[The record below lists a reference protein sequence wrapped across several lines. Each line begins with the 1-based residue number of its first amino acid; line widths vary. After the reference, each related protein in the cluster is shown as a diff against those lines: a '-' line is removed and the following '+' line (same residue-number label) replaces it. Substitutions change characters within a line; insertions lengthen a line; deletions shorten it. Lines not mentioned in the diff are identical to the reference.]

1 MIMPSKAIAESPEY
15 SSPSDLW
22 RPARE
27 TAPSVIRAEDPT
39 VARWLG
45 LAGLLLVTVGSVA
58 LVATALGKGSWVG
71 PIWGGLCSVTGMG
84 LLLFHATVDAE
95 LQVRRTYG
103 VLGYLW
109 LAAALVITVLPINGP
124 PGTQFFPYGFLF
136 LSLALCFLL
145 PFARNET
152 EVAWRRNVVA
162 VLGLV
167 GLALALTGLIGGTV
181 SQKFLLGER
190 GPYGLLLSLLGLGY
204 LWAFIG
210 MRGTADDRAYRAG
223 LALGAA
229 GVTVFLVALIRSI
242 VATVSHSDPYLV
254 PAGLLLMGLGLLYA
268 FISIG
273 LCSDNVLVVLTR
285 RELTAFFYSPIAYFV
300 LFGIT
305 LVAWVAFLLFI
316 SQIIEA
322 QSQFGSPMVE
332 PIVRYYIIAWFPVF
346 CVTLA
351 VPALTMRLLSEE
363 KRTGTLEVLLTAPLG
378 EANVVVSKFL
388 AALIFFM
395 VAWLPW
401 GLFLVALWLLGGQ
414 SFDYHPLLSFFI
426 ALAATGAGFLS
437 MGLFFSSLTR
447 NQIIALILTG
457 VMMVALLMVYF
468 MKQLLPPESVGN
480 IVLTQMSYIDFWI
493 NSLSGTLSPRLLVF
507 HVSAA
512 LFWLFVTV
520 KVMEARKWS

>member
-1 MIMPSKAIAESPEY
+1 MPSKAITEKLEH
-15 SSPSDLW
+15 SSTSNLW
-22 RPARE
+22 RQTRE
-27 TAPSVIRAEDPT
+27 AAPSVVRAEDPT

-45 LAGLLLVTVGSVA
+45 LSGLLLVTVGSVA
-58 LVATALGKGSWVG
+58 LVATALGRGSWVG
-71 PIWGGLCSVTGMG
+71 PIWGSLCSVGG
-84 LLLFHATVDAE
+84 LALLLFHATVDAE

-103 VLGYLW
+103 ILGYLW
-109 LAAALVITVLPINGP
+109 LAAALVVTALPISGP
-124 PGTQFFPYGFLF
+124 AGTQFFPYGFVF
-136 LSLALCFLL
+136 LSLALFFLL
-145 PFARNET
+145 PFVHNET
-152 EVAWRRNVVA
+152 EIAWRKNAVA
-162 VLGLV
+162 ALGLV
-167 GLALALTGLIGGTV
+167 GLALALTGLIGGNV
-181 SQKFLLGER
+181 SRSFLLGDR

-210 MRGTADDRAYRAG
+210 MRGTADDLGYRAG

-229 GVTVFLVALIRSI
+229 GVVVFLAALIRSI

-254 PAGLLLMGLGLLYA
+254 PSGLLLMGLGLLYIFLSA
-268 FISIG
+268 G
-273 LCSDNVLVVLTR
+273 LCSDHILVVLTR

-300 LFGIT
+300 LLGIT
-305 LVAWVAFLLFI
+305 LVAWVAFLLFVN
-316 SQIIEA
+316 QIVEA
-322 QSQFGSPMVE
+322 QSQFGQPMVE
-332 PIVRYYIIAWFPVF
+332 PVIRFYIIAWFPVF

-363 KRTGTLEVLLTAPLG
+363 KRTGTLEVLLTAPLS
-378 EANVVVSKFL
+378 EAGIVLSKFL

-401 GLFLVALWLLGGQ
+401 GLFLVALGILGGQ

-426 ALAATGAGFLS
+426 ALTATGAGFLS

-457 VMMVALLMVYF
+457 VMMVGLLMIYF
-468 MKQLLPPESVGN
+468 MKQLFSPGSVGN
-480 IVLTQMSYIDFWI
+480 ILLSQMSYIDFWI

-507 HVSAA
+507 HLSATV
-512 LFWLFVTV
+512 FWLFVTV